1 MTTDTK
7 RSTEIQRLSAGDLKP
22 LASLIDHL
30 SLAPHFPGDAVLN
43 GADPVI
49 RSPHHLSEASAM
61 AQLLIGIAGAA
72 IWYARTGQQ
81 TNITIDIIDAL
92 HYMHPTHFIQQQ
104 GRPMNVGAEFVDVN
118 DLFLCRDNRYI
129 MIEGGPPYAKLL
141 KGYLNFFD
149 CGYNKKSIAREVAK
163 WDSTDLEAAL
173 AKAGL
178 PVSPTLTREEW
189 LVHPQGNALSETQ
202 VIEIDKIANGPPV
215 QFDDGGT
222 SPLQGIRVL
231 DFTHVLAGPRS
242 ARTLAEYGADV
253 LHISSPAYPD
263 TLAQHLGVDEGKKCA
278 YLDLCEAADRE
289 TMQRLA
295 RRADVFTNSYRPGV
309 NTRFGLLPA
318 ELTAASERGIICM
331 DINAFGHSGPWAKRP
346 GFDQVAQAATGF
358 AAKEGEPDKPRF
370 SPVFYVGDLMA
381 SYFAAAGMMAALLR
395 RSIEGGSYHVKISL
409 ARSEMWVQ
417 ELGFLDTAAQTS
429 IPANDTYPVK
439 MTSIDSVYGKL
450 SFPAP
455 PLVFSNL
462 VLPNDMSLMPYGA
475 DAPEWRD
482 STKAFAQSY

>member
-1 MTTDTK
+1 
-7 RSTEIQRLSAGDLKP
+7 
-22 LASLIDHL
+22 
-30 SLAPHFPGDAVLN
+30 
-43 GADPVI
+43 
-49 RSPHHLSEASAM
+49 
-61 AQLLIGIAGAA
+61 
-72 IWYARTGQQ
+72 
-81 TNITIDIIDAL
+81 
-92 HYMHPTHFIQQQ
+92 
-104 GRPMNVGAEFVDVN
+104 
-118 DLFLCRDNRYI
+118 
-129 MIEGGPPYAKLL
+129 
-141 KGYLNFFD
+141 LNFFD

-178 PVSPTLTREEW
+178 PVSPALTREEW
-189 LVHPQGNALSETQ
+189 LVHPQGRALSETP

-215 QFDDGGT
+215 QFYDGGT

-242 ARTLAEYGADV
+242 ARTLAEYGAEV

-263 TLAQHLGVDEGKKCA
+263 TLAQHLGVDEGKRCA
-278 YLDLCEAADRE
+278 YLDLREATDRK

-295 RRADVFTNSYRPGV
+295 TQADVFTNNYRPGV
-309 NTRFGLLPA
+309 TTRFGLTPA
-318 ELTAASERGIICM
+318 KLAASSERGIICM
-331 DINAFGHSGPWAKRP
+331 DINAFGYSGPWARRP
-346 GFDQVAQAATGF
+346 GYDQIAQAAIGF
-358 AAKEGEPDKPRF
+358 AAKEGEPDKPKF

-381 SYFAAAGMMAALLR
+381 SYFAPAGIMAALLR

-429 IPANDTYPVK
+429 VPTNDIYPVK

-462 VLPNDMSLMPYGA
+462 ALSNDASLVPYGA
-475 DAPEWRD
+475 DEPQWLGSMRN
-482 STKAFAQSY
+482 TLAQS

>member
-1 MTTDTK
+1 MATGTK
-7 RSTEIQRLSAGDLKP
+7 QKEIQRLSAGDLNP
-22 LASLIDHL
+22 LTNLIDHL
-30 SLAPHFPGDAVLN
+30 ALAQHFPGDAVLK

-49 RSPHHLSEASAM
+49 RSPHHLAEAPAM

-92 HYMHPTHFIQQQ
+92 HYLHPTHFVQQQ

-129 MIEGGPPYAKLL
+129 MIEGGPPYLKLL

-178 PVSPTLTREEW
+178 PVSPALTREEW
-189 LVHPQGNALSETQ
+189 LVHPQGKALSETP

-215 QFDDGGT
+215 QFYDGGT

-242 ARTLAEYGADV
+242 ADDA
-253 LHISSPAYPD
+253 
-263 TLAQHLGVDEGKKCA
+263 
-278 YLDLCEAADRE
+278 LDDLREATDRK

-295 RRADVFTNSYRPGV
+295 TQADVFTNNYRPGV
-309 NTRFGLLPA
+309 TTRFGLTPA
-318 ELTAASERGIICM
+318 ELAASSERGIICM
-331 DINAFGHSGPWAKRP
+331 DINAFGYSGPWAKRP
-346 GFDQVAQAATGF
+346 GYDQIAQAAIGF
-358 AAKEGEPDKPRF
+358 AAKEGEPDKPKF
-370 SPVFYVGDLMA
+370 SPVFYYVDRLKVD
-381 SYFAAAGMMAALLR
+381 
-395 RSIEGGSYHVKISL
+395 H
-409 ARSEMWVQ
+409 
-417 ELGFLDTAAQTS
+417 TT
-429 IPANDTYPVK
+429 
-439 MTSIDSVYGKL
+439 
-450 SFPAP
+450 
-455 PLVFSNL
+455 
-462 VLPNDMSLMPYGA
+462 
-475 DAPEWRD
+475 
-482 STKAFAQSY
+482 

>member
-1 MTTDTK
+1 MATGTK
-7 RSTEIQRLSAGDLKP
+7 QKDMQRLSAGDLKP
-22 LASLIDHL
+22 LANLIDHL
-30 SLAPHFPGDAVLN
+30 ALAQHFPGDAVLN

-49 RSPHHLSEASAM
+49 RSPHHIAEAPAM

-81 TNITIDIIDAL
+81 TTITIDIIDAL
-92 HYMHPTHFIQQQ
+92 HYAHPTHFIQQQ

-129 MIEGGPPYAKLL
+129 MIEGGPPYTKLL

-173 AKAGL
+173 AKEGL
-178 PVSPTLTREEW
+178 PVSPALTREEW
-189 LVHPQGNALSETQ
+189 LVHPQGNALSETP

-215 QFDDGGT
+215 PFDDGGT

-242 ARTLAEYGADV
+242 ARTLAEYGAEV

-263 TLAQHLGVDEGKKCA
+263 SLAQHLGVDEGKRCA
-278 YLDLCEAADRE
+278 YLDLREADDRE
-289 TMQRLA
+289 KMHRLA
-295 RRADVFTNSYRPGV
+295 GRADVFTNSYRPGV
-309 NTRFGLLPA
+309 TTRFGLIPA
-318 ELTAASERGIICM
+318 ELAASNERGIICM

-346 GFDQVAQAATGF
+346 SFDQVAQAAIGF
-358 AAKEGEPDKPRF
+358 AAKEGEPEKPRF

-462 VLPNDMSLMPYGA
+462 VLPNDASLMPYGA
-475 DAPEWRD
+475 DEPQWRD
-482 STKAFAQSY
+482 SMKDTLAQS